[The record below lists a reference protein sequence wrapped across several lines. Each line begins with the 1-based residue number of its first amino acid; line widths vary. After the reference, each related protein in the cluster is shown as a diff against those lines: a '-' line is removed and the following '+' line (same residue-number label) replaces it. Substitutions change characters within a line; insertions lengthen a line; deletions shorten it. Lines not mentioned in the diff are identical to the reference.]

1 MFSNDQNIETIGQLI
16 ETLKHYIKVQGEYV
30 KLSAVEKTVRILT
43 AIAITAIISVLL
55 IFILIFLSFAA
66 VFALEPLVGLA
77 GAFCII
83 AGIYVAILLMVI
95 AFRKQ
100 WFERPLVRFLADILL
115 S

>member
-66 VFALEPLVGLA
+66 VFALEPLVVLA

-95 AFRKQ
+95 AFRRQ